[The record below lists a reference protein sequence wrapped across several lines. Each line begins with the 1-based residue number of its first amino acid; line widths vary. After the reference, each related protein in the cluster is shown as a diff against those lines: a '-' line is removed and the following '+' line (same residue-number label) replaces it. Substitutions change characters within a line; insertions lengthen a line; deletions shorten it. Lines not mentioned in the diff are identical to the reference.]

1 MKPRKA
7 HVPYFLLL
15 VGLNSK
21 FLDLSDLTI
30 ATEKPVN

>member
-1 MKPRKA
+1 MKPREA

-15 VGLNSK
+15 VGLNYK

-30 ATEKPVN
+30 VTEKPVN